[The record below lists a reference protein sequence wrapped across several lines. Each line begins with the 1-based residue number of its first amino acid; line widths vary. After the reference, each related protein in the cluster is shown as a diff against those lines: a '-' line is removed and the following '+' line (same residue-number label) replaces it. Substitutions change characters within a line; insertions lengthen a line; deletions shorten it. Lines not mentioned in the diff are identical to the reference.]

1 MTKIGG
7 KINRIEPQRVDLF
20 DANLRVRSLFMES
33 GWYPLCTRL
42 GSSHSGVAQ
51 EFANS
56 FNGQEATVYG
66 LTL

>member
-7 KINRIEPQRVDLF
+7 KINQIEPQRAYLV
-20 DANLRVRSLFMES
+20 DANSTVRNLFMKL

-42 GSSHSGVAQ
+42 GSLHSRVAK

-56 FNGQEATVYG
+56 FNG
-66 LTL
+66 